1 MQSVFFFWYFWVGF
15 ASLWRRRLE
24 KMGARKNARETR
36 DGVLPL
42 PSRVSLARPVLSSFL
57 APVTSKRLLRRLGS
71 HRNCEFVVQKKQ
83 AIYNRIQLRMERST
97 CPESCGRGVSLKDP
111 IFHSLYV
118 HRPSIF
124 SSKSVERAWW
134 KINRGGF
141 IDRQR
146 TGVGVGKKEIDVIYF
161 SRSLFE
167 ICFPKERK
175 ERKAGAPNNGFHPNS
190 FKTVFRLEYF

>member
-1 MQSVFFFWYFWVGF
+1 MQSVFFFGIFGWDSLAFEEGAWKKWVQERMRG
-15 ASLWRRRLE
+15 RH
-24 KMGARKNARETR
+24 ARGCSVST
-36 DGVLPL
+36 
-42 PSRVSLARPVLSSFL
+42 RVSLSRAPFFL

-146 TGVGVGKKEIDVIYF
+146 KGVGVGKKEIDVIYF